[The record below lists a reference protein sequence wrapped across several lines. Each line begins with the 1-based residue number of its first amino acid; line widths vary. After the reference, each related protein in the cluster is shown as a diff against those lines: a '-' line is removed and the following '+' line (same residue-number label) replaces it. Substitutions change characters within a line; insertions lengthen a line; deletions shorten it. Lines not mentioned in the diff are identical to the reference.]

1 MDAVCSLLCSWHPG
15 DGMSCEQVNG
25 DYRDLDN
32 LFRTWESLSPT
43 MHHFLVWTCSWVPC
57 FCSFS
62 TEIAYKST
70 MLAVISQM
78 SPTSLRCCT
87 DFWKICA
94 YSSATKSSAIQ
105 WAAGRRHWVTANH
118 GDFRQLSDTWRHAES
133 GEVWRELGGSCAA
146 FSTSERRNLSWM
158 YGVPQGLIW
167 FKVSA
172 SSFLPPVLLQLRF
185 CCSCLF
191 SPDMQE
197 SPRARHQPDQT
208 QFCDKVSFWV
218 YLTGTSQR
226 LETKLRAM
234 WKTAFSPFSLV
245 GRAKQRFYEKS

>member
-1 MDAVCSLLCSWHPG
+1 MW
-15 DGMSCEQVNG
+15 
-25 DYRDLDN
+25 
-32 LFRTWESLSPT
+32 F
-43 MHHFLVWTCSWVPC
+43 
-57 FCSFS
+57 
-62 TEIAYKST
+62 
-70 MLAVISQM
+70 
-78 SPTSLRCCT
+78 LRCRLLHC
-87 DFWKICA
+87 
-94 YSSATKSSAIQ
+94 SAVQIFKRSVLILLQQSPLQQ

-185 CCSCLF
+185 CCTCLF
-191 SPDMQE
+191 SPDMHE

-226 LETKLRAM
+226 LETKLRAR
-234 WKTAFSPFSLV
+234 WKTAFSPFSRV
-245 GRAKQRFYEKS
+245 GRAKQQLYKKS